1 MTFGIPHNTEQKLL
15 ELTIA
20 IKIIQVYLVL
30 ICADY
35 LQYHNWENN
44 MSTINTNHTPSMWD
58 KYMPKKLTAQEVEEL
73 KEYMAQKAIERQEKL
88 ERNELPHLTFQD
100 FMLGR
105 ITPKLDLYLGDD
117 PEAYKSWRASQKGY
131 VDIDSL
137 FSGYKDKEIWNA
149 KGLSNTINTP
159 YGEMRVSLKMDGFYY
174 DVENLS
180 ELSYLDSY
188 NDGFISKNDYLADKL
203 VLRGYDANGDEIE
216 LNFLDVMGVFDL
228 TGLYND
234 KKYSLNRGKN
244 HVDKILETLGQHGS
258 SMSTAEQ
265 NRMLSENGNSSYRA
279 EVSYQKHDTKNT
291 IAFFESYADKNGWID
306 FKNDDVA
313 RRIFDSQSLQLAY
326 RKVGAD
332 GALRLEKISFA
343 TNYNK
348 NLDIFN
354 AEVSD
359 DKTGINVK
367 MQQYMVGVRV
377 DRDFD
382 RRALFAAV
390 VNQEPINNYW
400 IGPSPILNAQA
411 FSDVTGLAY
420 TEANVQ
426 RVKEGLENGGEEFL
440 NSLADIEAVTAMH
453 LDKDA
458 GKITLRFSSGRET
471 TIAIEDLYS
480 DSGEFVVDENG
491 ERAMQMSGAAEM
503 SQEELNDLDFEKV
516 GAIFD
521 DSGKVASLKSWGI
534 MAIQKATY
542 GDGRFLSFV
551 LTNAEGKS
559 FNVRELYNLSY
570 LSGGWLE
577 GKHEKQAESQSD
589 SALKTAPKPI
599 VSPNKPIDMRV

>member
-1 MTFGIPHNTEQKLL
+1 MNTLNTAIPSWLQSTSTSSSQIRQLNTKEIE
-15 ELTIA
+15 ELAEYVKATSYEIPN
-20 IKIIQVYLVL
+20 IKNRRFE
-30 ICADY
+30 DF
-35 LQYHNWENN
+35 
-44 MSTINTNHTPSMWD
+44 MSEIMWN
-58 KYMPKKLTAQEVEEL
+58 KKLPENGFYTPPGTISRVGETAKQTSAGSV
-73 KEYMAQKAIERQEKL
+73 YAIL
-88 ERNELPHLTFQD
+88 N
-100 FMLGR
+100 
-105 ITPKLDLYLGDD
+105 
-117 PEAYKSWRASQKGY
+117 
-131 VDIDSL
+131 
-137 FSGYKDKEIWNA
+137 DKEIWNNKA
-149 KGLSNTINTP
+149 NENTIKTAF
-159 YGEMRVSLKMDGFYY
+159 GEMRISLKLDGFYY
-174 DVENLS
+174 DLDS
-180 ELSYLDSY
+180 LKELSFLDTF
-188 NDGFISKNDYLADKL
+188 NDGFITKEDFFADKL
-203 VLRGYDANGDEIE
+203 ILRGYDEDGNEIE
-216 LNFLDVMGVFDL
+216 LNFFDVVGQFDL
-228 TGLYND
+228 TELYND
-234 KKYSLNRGKN
+234 KKIMLNS
-244 HVDKILETLGQHGS
+244 GQRALDAS
-258 SMSTAEQ
+258 NAWRAQQ
-265 NRMLSENGNSSYRA
+265 NGFSPLSAAYQNLQLSVYGNSSYRA

-306 FKNDDVA
+306 FKNDAVA

-332 GALRLEKISFA
+332 GASRLEKISFA

-354 AEVSD
+354 SEVPD

-367 MQQYMVGVRV
+367 MQKYMAGMRVGNP
-377 DRDFD
+377 DFD
-382 RRALFAAV
+382 RRAIFSAV
-390 VNQEPINNYW
+390 VNQEPISGYSYW

-426 RVKEGLENGGEEFL
+426 RVKEGLANGGEEFL

-458 GKITLRFSSGRET
+458 GRITLRFSSGRET

-491 ERAMQMSGAAEM
+491 ERALQMSGAAEM
-503 SQEELNDLDFEKV
+503 SEEELNNLDFDKV

-521 DSGKVASLKSWGI
+521 DSNKVASLKSWGI
-534 MAIQKATY
+534 TAIQKATY

-551 LTNAEGKS
+551 LTNAEGMK

-577 GKHEKQAESQSD
+577 GDSKQTETSTD
-589 SALKTAPKPI
+589 SALQKAAPKPI